1 MKVRVQYYNKE
12 NKLYSNTKLWWN
24 PYNNI
29 LDNLFKDLNNK
40 SIKNLKAAI

>member
-24 PYNNI
+24 LYNNI
-29 LDNLFKDLNNK
+29 LNNLFEDLDNKSTK
-40 SIKNLKAAI
+40 SIKAAI